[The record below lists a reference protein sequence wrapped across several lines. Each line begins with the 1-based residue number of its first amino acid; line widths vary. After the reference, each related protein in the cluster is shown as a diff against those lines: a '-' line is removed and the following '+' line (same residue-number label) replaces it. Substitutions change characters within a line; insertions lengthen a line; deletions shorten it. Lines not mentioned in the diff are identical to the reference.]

1 MMQKIYQ
8 FNCVV
13 NQKTYTISLDQQQV
27 QKVIEDQIKALLTR
41 EMQSRYK
48 VHFNGEWTLREKNIL
63 G

>member
-1 MMQKIYQ
+1 
-8 FNCVV
+8 V